1 MALGELPMVHE
12 QPGLAIYRSEVNWE
26 DVEEKKGEEGEE
38 LSICQI
44 KRSCGT
50 LRLPQ
55 RSGLLHGKLRQVQFH
70 TNTITIGLHGSYTQ
84 EV

>member
-1 MALGELPMVHE
+1 MVHE

-55 RSGLLHGKLRQVQFH
+55 RSGLLHGKLRQRALSPVLSIPELPCYH
-70 TNTITIGLHGSYTQ
+70 
-84 EV
+84 